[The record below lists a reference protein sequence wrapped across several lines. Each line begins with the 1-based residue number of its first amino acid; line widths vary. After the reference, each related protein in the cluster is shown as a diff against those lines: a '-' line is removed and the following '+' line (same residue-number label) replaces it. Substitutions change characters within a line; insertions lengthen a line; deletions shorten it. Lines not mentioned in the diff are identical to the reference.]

1 MPEEKQKETPKRVER
16 FIYSEDDINH
26 IFKLGK
32 TGTVFSGKENE
43 VKEIILLKKLI
54 TKTKKTNK

>member
-1 MPEEKQKETPKRVER
+1 MPEEKKKETPKRVER

-26 IFKLGK
+26 IFILGK

>member
-43 VKEIILLKKLI
+43 VKEIILLKKLVRA
-54 TKTKKTNK
+54 